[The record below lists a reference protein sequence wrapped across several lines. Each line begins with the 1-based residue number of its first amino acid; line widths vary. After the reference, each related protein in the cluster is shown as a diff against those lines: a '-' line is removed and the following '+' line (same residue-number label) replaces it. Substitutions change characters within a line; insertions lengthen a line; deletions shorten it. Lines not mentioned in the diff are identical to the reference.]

1 MQGSEAELLNTDEAD
16 YEDPDYEDVGEN
28 EIEIDEE
35 SAQED

>member
-1 MQGSEAELLNTDEAD
+1 MQDVTTHIGSTEQVMIEYADESIS
-16 YEDPDYEDVGEN
+16 